1 MRGPSWTGANHYVC
15 ALLDV
20 GRVDDAVRTAED
32 LHARYPEESA
42 AIAALAMIRLHQGRA
57 AEAAVL
63 AEAGTKRWAMRSL
76 NWYCWGEALRVLG
89 DPEAAITKF
98 RRLYEQE
105 FPSPECVTA
114 WARALI
120 DLGRNE
126 EALAKFAEA
135 EQLDHENAR
144 NYLRWGEALQRVGRK
159 SDGDVMIAKAHALA
173 AKQGMVL

>member
-1 MRGPSWTGANHYVC
+1 
-15 ALLDV
+15 
-20 GRVDDAVRTAED
+20 
-32 LHARYPEESA
+32 
-42 AIAALAMIRLHQGRA
+42 
-57 AEAAVL
+57 
-63 AEAGTKRWAMRSL
+63 MRSL

-144 NYLRWGEALQRVGRK
+144 NYLRWGEALQSRPQN
-159 SDGDVMIAKAHALA
+159 DGDVMIAKAHALA
-173 AKQGMVL
+173 PNRDWCCRAARHSALLAPALQAGMYNCRLFATKTALCASPAISLPP